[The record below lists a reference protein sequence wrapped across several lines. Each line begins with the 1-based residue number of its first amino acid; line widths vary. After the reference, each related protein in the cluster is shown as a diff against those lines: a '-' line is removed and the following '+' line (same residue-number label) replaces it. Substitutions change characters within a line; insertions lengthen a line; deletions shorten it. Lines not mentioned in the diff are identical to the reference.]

1 MLDHIHQRLHVGL
14 PDETT
19 LPNGQKFDLL
29 SLALLGVPQEINE
42 LHHVTARLQELK
54 IDSNDY
60 ICLKFLLL
68 LNPGKS
74 LNLLFILI
82 SFIFRYHRGA
92 WIVELQASPRGTR
105 ADQTITA
112 RVLSQRSPT
121 NSGMSSNN
129 TDPKREFNRLT
140 GYLLY
145 VQDKFN
151 QLLGLVP
158 EIRALTVRGEEYLYY
173 KHINGLAPT
182 QTLLMEMLHA
192 KKK

>member
-1 MLDHIHQRLHVGL
+1 MKLLQHAWSDMLVLDHIHQRLHVGL

-82 SFIFRYHRGA
+82 
-92 WIVELQASPRGTR
+92 
-105 ADQTITA
+105 
-112 RVLSQRSPT
+112 
-121 NSGMSSNN
+121 
-129 TDPKREFNRLT
+129 
-140 GYLLY
+140 
-145 VQDKFN
+145 
-151 QLLGLVP
+151 
-158 EIRALTVRGEEYLYY
+158 
-173 KHINGLAPT
+173 
-182 QTLLMEMLHA
+182 
-192 KKK
+192 